1 MEKIM
6 KFSAFPRSIKT
17 ILEAERKYIIPR
29 YQREY
34 SWEKEQLEEFWE
46 DINKQIKFS
55 NKEYSISEYFIGSL
69 VLVGDDELGTEF
81 YVVDGQQRLTTIT
94 IFLSVLTQ
102 IGKEIGDEAFANSC
116 YRYIEGK
123 DSEFKSFFK
132 LINETPKP
140 FFQNT
145 IQYFD
150 KEENE
155 PSSEEEKGLL
165 NSYKYFYK
173 NLYSKKDNHKEDFL
187 LFLKAIR
194 DQLVGCSVIFI
205 TVDNEEAAQTIFET
219 LNAKGKDLETLD
231 LIKNKV
237 FEVLNKEHPSDFAKD
252 KWKIIKS
259 NINSRSER
267 IQLSVFFRHFWI
279 AKYSFATENKIYKLF
294 QEKIEQTESSYKSF
308 ILDLEKFSS
317 NYIKVTSPLLVDWQL
332 QEEKNILNS
341 LQAIKDFKVS
351 QPRPLIT
358 IVIELYKD
366 RKIKLKYAI
375 RIISQ
380 LEAFHF
386 IFSAITSSRASGM
399 ESLYSKYSRKLSE
412 ADKNVNIINILNEL
426 SKQLKDKIESDI
438 SYATFEDKF
447 LNLKFSN
454 DLTKDKKVIQYI
466 FKLKEK
472 MMHNTDE
479 LTIDSITLEHIHPQ
493 QSNTEWSH
501 NIGNLL
507 PLSGK
512 LNRDCDTKDLQ
523 QKIPI
528 LEKSDLKQVKEFC
541 NECKNEPEWTE
552 KLTKD
557 RAIKLAKELYDFSMS
572 KFS

>member
-1 MEKIM
+1 M
-6 KFSAFPRSIKT
+6 
-17 ILEAERKYIIPR
+17 
-29 YQREY
+29 
-34 SWEKEQLEEFWE
+34 
-46 DINKQIKFS
+46 
-55 NKEYSISEYFIGSL
+55 
-69 VLVGDDELGTEF
+69 
-81 YVVDGQQRLTTIT
+81 
-94 IFLSVLTQ
+94 
-102 IGKEIGDEAFANSC
+102 
-116 YRYIEGK
+116 
-123 DSEFKSFFK
+123 
-132 LINETPKP
+132 
-140 FFQNT
+140 
-145 IQYFD
+145 
-150 KEENE
+150 
-155 PSSEEEKGLL
+155 
-165 NSYKYFYK
+165 
-173 NLYSKKDNHKEDFL
+173 
-187 LFLKAIR
+187 
-194 DQLVGCSVIFI
+194 
-205 TVDNEEAAQTIFET
+205 
-219 LNAKGKDLETLD
+219 
-231 LIKNKV
+231 
-237 FEVLNKEHPSDFAKD
+237 
-252 KWKIIKS
+252 
-259 NINSRSER
+259 
-267 IQLSVFFRHFWI
+267 
-279 AKYSFATENKIYKLF
+279 
-294 QEKIEQTESSYKSF
+294 
-308 ILDLEKFSS
+308 
-317 NYIKVTSPLLVDWQL
+317 VDWQL

-366 RKIKLKYAI
+366 RKIKLKHAI

-412 ADKNVNIINILNEL
+412 ADKNVNIIDILNEL

-541 NECKNEPEWTE
+541 NEYKNEPEWTE

>member
-1 MEKIM
+1 M

-46 DINKQIKFS
+46 DINKQIKF
-55 NKEYSISEYFIGSL
+55 NEQEYTISEYFIGSL
-69 VLVGDDELGTEF
+69 VLVGDDELGVEF
-81 YVVDGQQRLTTIT
+81 HVVDGQQRLTTIT
-94 IFLSVLTQ
+94 ILLSVLTQ
-102 IGKEIGDEAFANSC
+102 IGKELGDESFANSC

-145 IQYFD
+145 IQHFTQEKSD
-150 KEENE
+150 

-165 NSYKYFYK
+165 NAYKYFYK
-173 NLYSKKDNHKEDFL
+173 NISSEKEKRGEDFL

-237 FEVLNKEHPSDFAKD
+237 FEILNKEHPSDFAKD
-252 KWKIIKS
+252 KWKSIKT
-259 NINSRSER
+259 NINSRSDR
-267 IQLSVFFRHFWI
+267 IPLPVFFRHFWI
-279 AKYSFATENKIYKLF
+279 AKYSFATEKKIYKLF
-294 QEKIEQTESSYKSF
+294 QEKIEQTESSYRSF
-308 ILDLEKFSS
+308 ILDLEAFSR
-317 NYIKVTSPLLVDWQL
+317 NYVKVTSPLQVDWQT
-332 QEEKNILNS
+332 QEEKVIFNS
-341 LQAIKDFKVS
+341 LQAIKDFRVI

-358 IVIELYKD
+358 IVVELYKNK
-366 RKIKLKYAI
+366 KIKLSQMVKF
-375 RIISQ
+375 ISQ

-412 ADKNVNIINILNEL
+412 VGDSDSIPKLLNEL

-438 SYATFEDKF
+438 SYATFENRF

-454 DLTKDKKVIQYI
+454 DFTKDKKIIQYI

-472 MMHNTDE
+472 MMHNTNE
-479 LTIDSITLEHIHPQ
+479 LTIDSITLEHIHSQ
-493 QSNTEWSH
+493 KENTEWSH

-512 LNRDCDTKDLQ
+512 LHEDCGTKDLK

-528 LEKSDLKQVKEFC
+528 LKKSVLKQVQEFC
-541 NECKNEPEWTE
+541 DEYEHEPQWTE
-552 KLTKD
+552 ELTRN
-557 RAIKLAKELYDFSMS
+557 RAKKLAEELYDFSMS

>member
-1 MEKIM
+1 M

-46 DINKQIKFS
+46 DVNKQIKF
-55 NKEYSISEYFIGSL
+55 NEQEYTVSEYFIGSL
-69 VLVGDDELGTEF
+69 VLAGDDELGVEF

-102 IGKEIGDEAFANSC
+102 IGIELGDDAFVNSC

-123 DSEFKSFFK
+123 DSEYKPFFK

-140 FFQNT
+140 FFQNV
-145 IQYFD
+145 IQHREQEKSD
-150 KEENE
+150 PN
-155 PSSEEEKGLL
+155 SEEEKGLL
-165 NSYKYFYK
+165 NAYKYFYK
-173 NLYSKKDNHKEDFL
+173 NISSEKEKRGEDFL

-194 DQLVGCSVIFI
+194 DQLIGCSVIFI

-231 LIKNKV
+231 LIKNRV
-237 FEVLNKEHPSDFAKD
+237 FEVLNREHPSDFAKD
-252 KWKIIKS
+252 KWKSIKS
-259 NINSRSER
+259 NINSRSDR
-267 IQLSVFFRHFWI
+267 IPLSVFFRHFWI
-279 AKYSFATENKIYKLF
+279 AKYSFTTENKIYKLF
-294 QEKIEQTESSYKSF
+294 QEKIEKTESCYKSF
-308 ILDLEKFSS
+308 ILDLENFSK
-317 NYIKVTSPLLVDWQL
+317 NYVKVTSPLEVDWRT
-332 QEEKNILNS
+332 QEEKVVLNS
-341 LQAIKDFKVS
+341 LQAIKDFRII

-358 IVIELYKD
+358 IVIDLYQNK
-366 RKIKLKYAI
+366 KIKLNQLVKF
-375 RIISQ
+375 ISQ

-412 ADKNVNIINILNEL
+412 VNDIIEIPILLNEL

-438 SYATFEDKF
+438 SYTTFENRF

-454 DLTKDKKVIQYI
+454 DFTKDKKIIQYI
-466 FKLKEK
+466 FKIKEK
-472 MMHNTDE
+472 MMHSTSE
-479 LTIDSITLEHIHPQ
+479 LKVDSITLEHICSQ
-493 QSNTEWSH
+493 KENIEWSH

-507 PLSGK
+507 PLSGE
-512 LNRDCDTKDLQ
+512 LNEDCGK
-523 QKIPI
+523 K
-528 LEKSDLKQVKEFC
+528 DLKQKMPILKKSNLKQVQEFC
-541 NECKNEPEWTE
+541 NEYENELQWSKE
-552 KLTKD
+552 LTIN
-557 RAIKLAKELYDFSMS
+557 RAKKLAEELYNFSMS